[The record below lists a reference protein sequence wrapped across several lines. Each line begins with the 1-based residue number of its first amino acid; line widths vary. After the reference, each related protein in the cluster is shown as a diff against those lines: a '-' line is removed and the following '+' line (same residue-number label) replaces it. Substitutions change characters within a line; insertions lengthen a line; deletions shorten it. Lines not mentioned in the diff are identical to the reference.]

1 MGIRSLGGYAKP
13 GSEGISYAAVWAET
27 GTGAMEPSALP
38 YGGTGIWYGDRMV
51 AGGALAKRPCVV
63 HNLPKDQL
71 CT

>member
-38 YGGTGIWYGDRMV
+38 YGGTGIW
-51 AGGALAKRPCVV
+51 
-63 HNLPKDQL
+63 
-71 CT
+71 